1 MCIPPGP
8 GVLAVGRV
16 AVSLLALGRVVATDD
31 LADADA
37 DANSDADSDVD
48 NGSAG
53 TTDIADDDARD
64 VGADVT
70 TGCTLRWDGGRVRP
84 LVCQW
89 CFPRLASLFNRV

>member
-16 AVSLLALGRVVATDD
+16 VVSLLALGLVVATDD

-37 DANSDADSDVD
+37 DASSDAD

-84 LVCQW
+84 FVCQW